1 MARQAIRSAALA
13 LPPDERA
20 ALAAELLESLDDEE
34 ADEGAADAW
43 EAEIA
48 RRLTEIER
56 GEVTLIPAAEV
67 LSRLGRR
74 G

>member
-1 MARQAIRSAALA
+1 MARHAIRSAALA

-20 ALAAELLESLDDEE
+20 ALAAKLLESVDGDE
-34 ADEGAADAW
+34 ADEGAAEAW

-56 GEVTLIPAAEV
+56 GEVKLIPAAEV
-67 LSRLGRR
+67 LSCLWRR